1 MYITASTYGG
11 IDWHDSRTIHE
22 QLKSN
27 GSYNIE
33 KDKVPE
39 AIAEDIAKG
48 FPYVEDIREKV
59 LQALSEKSCFRFI
72 IKSEEKDSAGNA
84 SYQDCASY
92 EADGQ
97 IYYESAAAFDGG
109 KQTLTQEYAFGQAS
123 YTTAYYAEDIPN
135 SQLGYIVT
143 EDFLAPVKGVPV
155 VQRMYHDIFDR
166 QDAAQIY
173 AESLQLH
180 EFQYPASIVTFL
192 VCNKGKV
199 SHNEWYRLQKEAMR
213 LMDEKGQTHLDGS
226 FHIFVKCHIKNLKRL
241 PGKETVK

>member
-33 KDKVPE
+33 KDKIPE
-39 AIAEDIAKG
+39 AIAEDIAKD

>member
-33 KDKVPE
+33 KDKIPE

>member
-59 LQALSEKSCFRFI
+59 LQVLSKKSCFRFI

-123 YTTAYYAEDIPN
+123 YTTAYYAEDIPD

>member
-39 AIAEDIAKG
+39 AIADDIAKG

-166 QDAAQIY
+166 QDSAQIY

>member
-39 AIAEDIAKG
+39 AIAEDIAKD

>member
-59 LQALSEKSCFRFI
+59 LQALSEKSCFRFM